1 MPSSRWRWPGTA
13 GSGNVVAHVDGQAE
27 GQHADEMHGPDAD
40 PHRERAA
47 RQPVPRRRQVLAA
60 RTRFAMPNAVYDART
75 ATPRDT
81 RTSEGL
87 YVPTSILGSCPGRI
101 PPPRRPQFTSI
112 RSQQLQIARRAILAV
127 DAGDSRTLFLYFGRG
142 LRPGRGDRRGRMSPG
157 RAASDGHGAAGAVRQ
172 QRGACHAGRASG
184 AKGWVIQKTG
194 FQKLTNLHFAR
205 PRCASASSRLRLPKR
220 GAIGPTPFGRPARS
234 HAPWRQPS
242 IRQGLTRPGPR
253 GKLCRSAA
261 APREGARSARGGSH
275 PSGPQRPWGA
285 RSARGLYT
293 AIGAVSGAWCV

>member
-47 RQPVPRRRQVLAA
+47 RQPVPRRRQALAA

-142 LRPGRGDRRGRMSPG
+142 LRPGNEGDRRGRMSPG

-184 AKGWVIQKTG
+184 AKGWIIQKTG

-220 GAIGPTPFGRPARS
+220 GAIGPRHSDARPGAMRHGDSRQFGKALTTGAARS
-234 HAPWRQPS
+234 RFA
-242 IRQGLTRPGPR
+242 GPR
-253 GKLCRSAA
+253 R
-261 APREGARSARGGSH
+261 
-275 PSGPQRPWGA
+275 RP
-285 RSARGLYT
+285 
-293 AIGAVSGAWCV
+293 

>member
-27 GQHADEMHGPDAD
+27 GQHADEMHGPDPDA
-40 PHRERAA
+40 HRERAA
-47 RQPVPRRRQVLAA
+47 RQPVPRRRQAVAA

-127 DAGDSRTLFLYFGRG
+127 DAGDSRTLFFTLGG
-142 LRPGRGDRRGRMSPG
+142 AAAGQRGRPARPDVARSRG
-157 RAASDGHGAAGAVRQ
+157 ERRARRSRAVRQ

-194 FQKLTNLHFAR
+194 FQKPTNLHFAR
-205 PRCASASSRLRLPKR
+205 PRCGPASPRLRLPKR
-220 GAIGPTPFGRPARS
+220 ARARPRAIRTPGQEP
-234 HAPWRQPS
+234 APWRQPS
-242 IRQGLTRPGPR
+242 IRQGLTLSGPR
-253 GKLCRSAA
+253 GAGFA
-261 APREGARSARGGSH
+261 GPRR
-275 PSGPQRPWGA
+275 RP
-285 RSARGLYT
+285 
-293 AIGAVSGAWCV
+293 